1 MDLTLA
7 FVTDIHV
14 GPEARFEGK
23 LRKLSHRAPEL
34 LAGFVEHMNTSV
46 RPDAVIHLGDAIEDE
61 SAAVD
66 EQRYRLVVDT
76 LAKLACPVFHVAGNH
91 DTVHLSEPQLLEIWG
106 RSGGATHY
114 AVDLGGYRLV
124 ALHTHE
130 IKDRRVFMDEPQL
143 AWLEAELCKPGPPVI
158 VVMHHSAADQVLV
171 GNRWFEGRAHIC
183 LLQERKRLR
192 EIIARSGR
200 VLCIVNGHLHWNQ
213 LTLHDELPYVT
224 VQSLIENLDEDA
236 PGRPANAHAL
246 LSVTHSR
253 LLVQVFGAETARY
266 QLTRQRS

>member
-34 LAGFVEHMNTSV
+34 LAAFVDKMNGSV

-61 SAAVD
+61 GSALD
-66 EQRYRLVVDT
+66 TQRYELVVET
-76 LAKLACPVFHVAGNH
+76 LGKLACPVFHVAGNH
-91 DTVHLSEPQLLEIWG
+91 DSVHLSDGQLLKAWG
-106 RSGGATHY
+106 RTGSTHY
-114 AVDLGGYRLV
+114 AADVGGYRLI

-130 IKDRRVFMDEPQL
+130 IKDQRVFIDEPQL
-143 AWLEAELCKPGPPVI
+143 AWLEAELSQPGPPAI
-158 VVMHHSAADQVLV
+158 VVMHHSAADQVLI
-171 GNRWFEGRAHIC
+171 GNRWFEGRPHIC
-183 LLQERKRLR
+183 LVQERKRLR
-192 EIIARSGR
+192 AIIEASGR
-200 VLCIVNGHLHWNQ
+200 VLCVVNGHLHWNQ
-213 LTLHDELPYVT
+213 LTVHGGVPYVT

-253 LLVQVFGAETARY
+253 VLLQIAGEETARY
-266 QLTRQRS
+266 QVARPR